1 MTLPP
6 MLAIMFPTVPGAP
19 SVIDIWPLA
28 PGVDLKTQAK
38 RALSPW
44 TEDGDTIALHH
55 TESGTLA
62 LIVTDEGED
71 ADVFAVEVPAGKR
84 REALFR
90 WLLNQNVVT
99 RDFWPAFTDAEAASF
114 WELALE
120 AHENR

>member
-6 MLAIMFPTVPGAP
+6 MLAIMFPTIPGAP
-19 SVIDIWPLA
+19 AVIDIWPLA

-38 RALSPW
+38 QALTPW
-44 TEDGDTIALHH
+44 TESGDTIALSR

-62 LIVTDEGED
+62 VIVTDEGED
-71 ADVFAVEVPAGKR
+71 VDVFAVEVPEAKR

-90 WLLNQNVVT
+90 WLLHQNVVT
-99 RDFWPAFTDAEAASF
+99 RDFWASFTEAEAASF
-114 WELALE
+114 WTLALE